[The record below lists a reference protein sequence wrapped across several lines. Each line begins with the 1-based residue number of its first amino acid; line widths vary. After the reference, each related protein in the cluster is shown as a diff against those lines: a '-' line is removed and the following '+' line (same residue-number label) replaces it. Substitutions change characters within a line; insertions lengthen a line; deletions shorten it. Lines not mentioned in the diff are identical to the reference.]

1 MTREEFNRKAEAGT
15 LTVGDV
21 LRNREYATAEQLAAL
36 TDGPNVDRFRKI
48 GEAIGE
54 GVAQIADDLD
64 AEEQAVQAAAV
75 EQWDTLAEDK
85 TNPDR

>member
-15 LTVGDV
+15 LTVRDV
-21 LRNREYATAEQLAAL
+21 REHREYATAEQLAAL

-54 GVAQIADDLD
+54 GVAQIVDDLD
-64 AEEQAVQAAAV
+64 AEEQAVQDAAA
-75 EQWDTLAEDK
+75 EQWDVIAEGK
-85 TNPDR
+85 TTPDR

>member
-36 TDGPNVDRFRKI
+36 TDGPNVDRFREI